1 MEFETNDFEMEM
13 LILQEYEQQL
23 QVREQQL
30 QETELRLQ
38 EYKQRLL
45 EAQAQD
51 QHMSEEQVREF
62 LENYGDI
69 GIIGGAD
76 APTAEFLSQN
86 PAKDSEETTET
97 TVKESSSSAKD
108 MSIADAGITAV
119 FGYAV
124 VFVGLVILMAVL
136 YITGAIFKAKDAK
149 AAAAAKAE
157 PEKKAAPAP
166 AAEKPVA
173 PGSAG
178 HVKLFDVPDKEAAMI
193 MAIVADKMQKPLN
206 ELHFI
211 SIKEVK

>member
-1 MEFETNDFEMEM
+1 
-13 LILQEYEQQL
+13 
-23 QVREQQL
+23 
-30 QETELRLQ
+30 
-38 EYKQRLL
+38 
-45 EAQAQD
+45 
-51 QHMSEEQVREF
+51 
-62 LENYGDI
+62 
-69 GIIGGAD
+69 
-76 APTAEFLSQN
+76 
-86 PAKDSEETTET
+86 
-97 TVKESSSSAKD
+97 

-124 VFVGLVILMAVL
+124 VFSGLLILMIVL
-136 YITGAIFKAKDAK
+136 YCTGAIFKAKDAK
-149 AAAAAKAE
+149 AKAAKEAE
-157 PEKKAAPAP
+157 SKSAKNTPAP